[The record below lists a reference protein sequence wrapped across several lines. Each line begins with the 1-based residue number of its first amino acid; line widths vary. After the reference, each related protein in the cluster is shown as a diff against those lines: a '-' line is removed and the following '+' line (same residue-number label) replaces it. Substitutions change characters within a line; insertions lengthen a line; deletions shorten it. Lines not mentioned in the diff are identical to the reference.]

1 MSGIER
7 IEDYEYEDYDNTS
20 QDEEEKECR
29 QKGTHVFGLVD
40 QNPEDESDDENTE
53 SI

>member
-20 QDEEEKECR
+20 QDEEEKEGR
-29 QKGTHVFGLVD
+29 
-40 QNPEDESDDENTE
+40 
-53 SI
+53 